1 VKRIR
6 LEVCPQKTGIRRWK
20 LTKAGHKVADADTQ
34 QHAIAAAVTL
44 AKELE
49 KSGQLVTL
57 KIKRRDGTIRD
68 ERTYP
73 RSSDPRRS
81 KG

>member
-1 VKRIR
+1 MKRIK
-6 LEVCPQKTGIRRWK
+6 LEVCPQKTGIRPWK
-20 LTKAGHKVADADTQ
+20 VTKAGSKIADADTQ
-34 QHAIAAAVTL
+34 QHAIAAGVTL

-57 KIKRRDGTIRD
+57 KIKRRDGTVRD

-73 RSSDPRRS
+73 RSSDPRRT